1 MDNKVR
7 LLPYKINQYRGD
19 LMAVPYGVKM
29 IKADNLWDKS
39 QKGEGIVIAIIDTGC
54 DINH

>member
-7 LLPYKINQYRGD
+7 LLPYKINQDRGD

-39 QKGEGIVIAIIDTGC
+39 Q
-54 DINH
+54 